1 MSATGPWA
9 ALVGYLAKE
18 LVDDP
23 ESVTVTETW
32 SETDPD
38 RVRVEVRVDQK
49 DIGKVVGREG
59 RTARA
64 LRQVVWAAGNK
75 ARKRIIVEV
84 LE

>member
-1 MSATGPWA
+1 M
-9 ALVGYLAKE
+9 ALVDLVRYLARE

-23 ESVTVTETW
+23 EAVEVTEQGAG
-32 SETDPD
+32 DD
-38 RVRVEVRVDQK
+38 RLRIELKVATG

-64 LRQVVWAAGNK
+64 IRQVVWAAGNK
-75 ARKRIIVEV
+75 TRTRVILEV